1 MINMTNDYNC
11 IYEDFLFRV
20 IGTMWSCKE
29 AKMSKQDLKT
39 NYLQCQDTMEQLH
52 ALINERKEQL

>member
-20 IGTMWSCKE
+20 TGTMWSCKE
-29 AKMSKQDLKT
+29 AKMPKQDLKT
-39 NYLQCQDTMEQLH
+39 NYLQCQDIMEQLQ
-52 ALINERKEQL
+52 ASINEQKE